1 MNMIKTYKLTT
12 PLRSNSFVLRG
23 KSNNSLR
30 YNFSGGDPLTGKAA
44 TLMLRSQYAQD
55 LLESSDL
62 FKSGYVVLV
71 RTDQGGESVK
81 TQERPVAKIED
92 ITPSEQLIE
101 FVAEK
106 LEKMYQRPEA
116 ALEYAKKNGFEFPN
130 LVLKKE

>member
-30 YNFSGGDPLTGKAA
+30 YNFAGGDPLTGKAA
-44 TLMLRSQYAQD
+44 TLMLRSQYAQE

-62 FKSGYVVLV
+62 FKNGYVVLL
-71 RTDQGGESVK
+71 RTDHGGESVK
-81 TQERPVAKIED
+81 TQERPVEKIED
-92 ITPSEQLIE
+92 ITSSEQLIE

-106 LEKMYQRPEA
+106 LEKVYQRPEA